1 MWTWGIEVAKYRHG
15 ATLLDEAGRP
25 VFTNLSVDHSR
36 EGVEAWRQRLTA
48 CGQAPAGVRIG
59 MEATGH
65 YGMILFEMLSQAG
78 YQPELINPLV
88 TAARRNVTIRGSKTD
103 STDAMLIARLRRET
117 DLKVGAVPQGQP
129 RQLRDLTRRR
139 FDCAHQAVG
148 EKRRWLG
155 LLDLAFPE
163 YHQPFAEVTGVT
175 RRAVLEAFPTAQEL
189 AQVDLRRLTRLL
201 RQASR
206 GRFGPPPGATPQS
219 RGQKLLCPHPQPRN
233 AGPGDPLRR
242 RTHQPAARTD
252 RLSRPAPPHAADRSA
267 AAAPVPSRSG

>member
-1 MWTWGIEVAKYRHG
+1 MGTLGIDVAKLRHR

-139 FDCAHQAVG
+139 FDGAHQAVG

-163 YHQPFAEVTGVT
+163 YHQHFAEVTGVT

-189 AQVDLRRLTRLL
+189 AQVDLRRAHAPAARGQPGTL
-201 RQASR
+201 RTH
-206 GRFGPPPGATPQS
+206 PGATAPS
-219 RGQKLLCPHPQPRN
+219 RGQKLVGAHPQPRN
-233 AGPGDPLRR
+233 AGPGDPFRR
-242 RTHQPAARTD
+242 RARQPAARTD
-252 RLSRPAPPHAADRSA
+252 RPP
-267 AAAPVPSRSG
+267 